1 MLVAFLIMLREGIE
15 AALIVGI
22 VAGFLKQSG
31 YSHMMPK
38 VWIGV
43 VAAALMSIV
52 LLTLFNSIL
61 LLYLVVALGNIG
73 FLYYLGKRAPQ
84 LFKRG

>member
-43 VAAALMSIV
+43 VAAALMSIAASAMDGES
-52 LLTLFNSIL
+52 TSRNTS
-61 LLYLVVALGNIG
+61 AMS
-73 FLYYLGKRAPQ
+73 A
-84 LFKRG
+84 